1 MSGARSRYHGAFWL
15 LVMTL
20 TSLASHATGVV
31 MTQVTIG
38 FMRGM
43 SEFAVAVRE
52 HDLTYLPCF
61 RAITF
66 PTVTLVAIGYL
77 WPLFRYSLTGY
88 QGSAPPVV
96 QRRTLGAPLVTA
108 ALGFATWVFGAAFFV
123 IVTMCHF
130 GHWSAE
136 LVSQHVFSP
145 LVAGFLASTTSY
157 LLVESMM
164 RAQIVPRVFRDG
176 RLSAAPRAFALGVG
190 ARLGVLMIAVAF
202 TPLFT
207 MLGLFTAAEDRVA
220 TGLDIENVLMGA
232 VSASRSMFLFY
243 VVLGGGLTFML
254 ARSLTR
260 PLGQMAT
267 ALRRVQAG
275 RLDAHVPV
283 TSADEVGVLAEGVNA
298 MVGTLRER
306 EHILQTFG
314 RVVDPSIRD
323 YLLSGRARPGGEGR
337 VAAVLFADLRGF
349 TAFAERAAPAEVVET
364 LNRFFTTMTRWVQEC
379 GGFVNKFIGDAM
391 LVVFGLLG
399 EESGEATESAA
410 QAVRAA
416 LGMHARLAELN
427 AARRVAGEPPL
438 GISIGIHTG
447 QVLAGTIGAE
457 DRHEYT
463 IVGDTVNVASRLQQL
478 CREQERDLLVSR
490 ETYELARR
498 AGFDGAAIAV
508 GSVSLRGRSAPVEIF
523 TLPAAPGVG

>member
-1 MSGARSRYHGAFWL
+1 
-15 LVMTL
+15 MTL
-20 TSLASHATGVV
+20 TSLAAHATGVV

-43 SEFAVAVRE
+43 SPFALAVRE
-52 HDLTYLPCF
+52 HDLSHLPSF
-61 RAITF
+61 RLITF
-66 PTVTLVAIGYL
+66 PTVTLAALVYL
-77 WPLFRYSLTGY
+77 WPLLRYSLAGY
-88 QGSAPPVV
+88 RGPASALV
-96 QRRTLGAPLVTA
+96 QRRALGAPLVTA
-108 ALGFATWVFGAAFFV
+108 ALGFGAWVFGATYFV
-123 IVTMCHF
+123 LITLYHF
-130 GHWSAE
+130 GNWSAE
-136 LVSQHVFSP
+136 LISQHVFSP

-157 LLVESMM
+157 LFTEWIM
-164 RAQIVPRVFRDG
+164 RAQIVPHVFPDG

-220 TGLDIENVLMGA
+220 TGLDIENVLAGA
-232 VSASRSMFLFY
+232 VSASRTMFVFY
-243 VVLGGGLTFML
+243 VALGSGLTLML

-260 PLGQMAT
+260 PLGSMA
-267 ALRRVQAG
+267 AVLRRVQAG
-275 RLDAHVPV
+275 RLDAQVSV

-306 EHILQTFG
+306 EHILRTFG
-314 RVVDPSIRD
+314 RVVDPSVRD
-323 YLLSGRARPGGEGR
+323 YLLSGRARPGGEAR
-337 VAAVLFADLRGF
+337 VATVLFADLRGF
-349 TAFAERAAPAEVVET
+349 TAFAERAGPAEVVET
-364 LNRFFTTMTRWVQEC
+364 LNRFFTTMTVWVQES

-399 EESGEATESAA
+399 AENREHAADSAA
-410 QAVRAA
+410 RALRAA

-427 AARRVAGEPPL
+427 ATRRAAGEGPL
-438 GISIGIHTG
+438 GISIGIHAG

-463 IVGDTVNVASRLQQL
+463 VVGDTVNVASRLQQL

-498 AGFDGAAIAV
+498 AGFDGDATAV
-508 GSVSLRGRSAPVEIF
+508 GSVTLRGRSAPVEIF
-523 TLPAAPGVG
+523 ALPAAFSTR